1 MSRAPRR
8 RRLPAAAARKDD
20 WWRGKVIYQIY
31 PRSFQDSNGDG
42 IGDLPGITSRL
53 EHVAELGVDIVWI
66 SPFMTSPMK
75 DYGYDVADYCDVDPI
90 FGQLADF
97 DALLAKAHDLG
108 LSVIVDFVASHT
120 SDRHAWFQE
129 SRGSRDSPKADWY
142 VWADAKPDGSPPN
155 NWLSVFGGP
164 AWEWDSR
171 RGQYY
176 LHNFLKE
183 QPDLNFHNPE
193 VIEALLAQA
202 EFWLKRGVDGFRL
215 DAIDFGVHD
224 RRLRNNPPRSPSEDG
239 NTGDLARSPFGM
251 QIQQYNKAR
260 PELADLFFK
269 PLRHLT
275 DRYGER
281 MILGEISGDR
291 ALERMAEY
299 SAGGGLD
306 IAYSFDLL
314 TCPPRPA
321 AIRAIVEA
329 CEQVLGT
336 GWACW
341 SFCNHDVTRAVTRFA
356 DGNDIGDAL
365 RSLLPVLLCSL
376 RGTPCLYQGEELGL
390 EEAELA
396 FEDLRDPFGITFWP
410 TYKGRDGCRTP
421 MPWSGKLL
429 NAGFSSGRPWLPVPA
444 THLPLAVDI
453 QERNPASPL
462 HVVRDFLRWRRTQPA
477 LIRGDIRFVDMGKR
491 ILAFSRGSDD
501 ARILCLFNLSAEPA
515 TARIAAGGILRGSA
529 GARIAGGSARLPAHG
544 WLFAESLRR
553 S

>member
-1 MSRAPRR
+1 MSPLARARY
-8 RRLPAAAARKDD
+8 RRLPPALARKDD

-42 IGDLPGITSRL
+42 IGDLPGITRRL
-53 EHVAELGVDIVWI
+53 DHVAGLGADIVWI

-90 FGQLADF
+90 FGTLADF
-97 DALLAKAHDLG
+97 DALLARAHGLG
-108 LSVIVDFVASHT
+108 MAVIVDFVASHT
-120 SDRHAWFQE
+120 SDQHAWFKE
-129 SRGSRDSPKADWY
+129 SRTSKASPKADWY

-183 QPDLNFHNPE
+183 QPDLNFHNPD
-193 VIEALLAQA
+193 VISALLDQA

-224 RRLRNNPPRSPSEDG
+224 RRLRNNPARPASNEG
-239 NTGDLARSPFGM
+239 NSGDLARSPFGM
-251 QIQQYNKAR
+251 QLQFWNKAR

-269 PLRHLT
+269 PLRALT
-275 DRYGER
+275 ERYGER
-281 MILGEISGDR
+281 MLLGEISGER

-314 TCPPRPA
+314 TCAPLPSE
-321 AIRAIVEA
+321 IRRIVEA
-329 CEQVLGT
+329 CEQVLGE

-341 SFCNHDVTRAVTRFA
+341 SLCNHDVTRAVTRFA
-356 DGNDIGDAL
+356 AGGEITDAL
-365 RSLLPVLLCSL
+365 RSMLPLLLCSL

-396 FEDLRDPFGITFWP
+396 FEDLRDPYGITFWP

-421 MPWSGKLL
+421 MPWSGGLL
-429 NAGFSSGRPWLPVPA
+429 NAGFSTGKPWLPVPA
-444 THLPLAVDI
+444 SHLPLAVDV
-453 QERNPASPL
+453 EEARPGSPL
-462 HVVRDFLRWRRTQPA
+462 HVVRDFLTWRRTRTA
-477 LIRGDIRFVDMGKR
+477 LVRGDIRFTDLGERVLG
-491 ILAFSRGSDD
+491 FTRGQGGD
-501 ARILCLFNLSAEPA
+501 AVLCLFNLSPDPA
-515 TARIAAGGILRGSA
+515 TAKIAAGATLRASPD
-529 GARIAGGSARLPAHG
+529 ARLARGMAHLPPHG
-544 WLFAESLRR
+544 WLFAEAS
-553 S
+553 